1 MPFTAW
7 KDEERNRHRDKNKD
21 KKMTSSGFVIAA
33 TNNSFIDS
41 KEPKYLVTILKALTR
56 AFDG

>member
-7 KDEERNRHRDKNKD
+7 KHEERNRHKD
-21 KKMTSSGFVIAA
+21 KDRKMTSSGFVMAA

-41 KEPKYLVTILKALTR
+41 KDPKYLVTILKALTR

>member
-41 KEPKYLVTILKALTR
+41 KEPKYLVTI
-56 AFDG
+56 F

>member
-1 MPFTAW
+1 MLCCTATQR
-7 KDEERNRHRDKNKD
+7 KKETQVQKNVL
-21 KKMTSSGFVIAA
+21 TIISRGLVIAV